1 MANSFETEL
10 ERPECETLAS
20 LAQNLVYRL
29 PGCDD
34 NTIRLALREVYA
46 DFCRR
51 SCCLRVRR
59 HFPVERDGVY
69 MLPVAFGGTVRN
81 VTEVLLRGRPLR
93 EGHEWQAND
102 RAVFVDSRVTCTE
115 LDPCLH
121 GDRHA
126 RPDIVEIAWI
136 ELPAFGSEKIS
147 RDVLARHG
155 EALCSGVLAR
165 LLAQTQKPWSDPQLA
180 PVEATRYE
188 AAVNEEC
195 QRLYATSPHGSGS
208 LGNAIDTSSLI

>member
-34 NTIRLALREVYA
+34 NTIRLTLREVYA

-59 HFPVERDGVY
+59 HFPIERDGIYRV
-69 MLPVAFGGTVRN
+69 PVALGGTVRN
-81 VTEVLLRGRPLR
+81 VTAVRLRGVSLR
-93 EGHEWQAND
+93 EGREWHAD
-102 RAVFVDSRVTCTE
+102 GGTVFVDPHVTVVDVDY
-115 LDPCLH
+115 LDGH
-121 GDRHA
+121 RI
-126 RPDIVEIAWI
+126 PDPVEIAWI
-136 ELPAFGSEKIS
+136 EVPGFGSEQIP
-147 RDVLARHG
+147 RDILARHG

-180 PVEATRYE
+180 PVEASRYE

-195 QRLYATSPHGSGS
+195 QRLYAASPHGSGS